1 MLEGSVRAVPGDP
14 MAASDSTQVPVKDV
28 DDAVLDEL
36 LKRTAAGDQAAFN
49 ALYDRSAGR
58 LFAVCLRIA
67 RHRRLAEELLRET
80 YVRVWDSA
88 REFDP
93 ARGRVIAWMT
103 ALARNHAIDVIRIK
117 IREPRPPDEV
127 TLEAAEPTALG
138 AMEARVEF
146 DAVGRCLRELTYGER
161 HAIML
166 AYRDGLSYDQL
177 AVLLGV
183 SVETVKE
190 WVSQGLA
197 KLRDCMDKVP

>member
-1 MLEGSVRAVPGDP
+1 
-14 MAASDSTQVPVKDV
+14 MAASDSTVVGKDLG
-28 DDAVLDEL
+28 DAVLDEL
-36 LKRTAAGDQAAFN
+36 LRRTAAGDQAAFA
-49 ALYDRSAGR
+49 ALYDRTAPR

-80 YVRVWDSA
+80 YVRVWDNA
-88 REFDP
+88 RQFDP
-93 ARGRVIAWMT
+93 AKGRALAWMT
-103 ALARNHAIDVIRIK
+103 TLARTHAIDVIRIK

-146 DAVGRCLRELTYGER
+146 DAVGRCLRELAYGER
-161 HAIML
+161 HVIVL
-166 AYRDGLSYDQL
+166 AYRDGLSHDQL

-190 WVSQGLA
+190 WVSRGLA
-197 KLRDCMDKVP
+197 KLRDSMDKAP

>member
-1 MLEGSVRAVPGDP
+1 
-14 MAASDSTQVPVKDV
+14 MAASDPAPALAQPLDE
-28 DDAVLDEL
+28 AVIDEL
-36 LKRTAAGDQAAFN
+36 LKRTAAGDPAAFS
-49 ALYDRSAGR
+49 ALYERTASK

-80 YVRVWDSA
+80 YVHVWNNA
-88 REFDP
+88 RQFDP
-93 ARGRVIAWMT
+93 ARGRALAWMT
-103 ALARNHAIDVIRIK
+103 SIARTRAIDAIRIK

-146 DAVGRCLRELTYGER
+146 DAVGRCLRDLEYGER
-161 HAIML
+161 HAIVL

-190 WVSQGLA
+190 WVSRGLA

>member
-1 MLEGSVRAVPGDP
+1 
-14 MAASDSTQVPVKDV
+14 MAASDSTVVGKDLG
-28 DDAVLDEL
+28 DAVLDEL
-36 LKRTAAGDQAAFN
+36 LRRTAAGDQAAFG
-49 ALYDRSAGR
+49 ALYDRTAPR

-80 YVRVWDSA
+80 YIRVWDNA
-88 REFDP
+88 KQFEP
-93 ARGRVIAWMT
+93 AKGRALAWMT
-103 ALARNHAIDVIRIK
+103 TIARTHAIDVIRIK

-146 DAVGRCLRELTYGER
+146 DAVGRGLRELAYGER
-161 HAIML
+161 HAIVL
-166 AYRDGLSYDQL
+166 AYRDGLSHDQL

-190 WVSQGLA
+190 WVSRGLT
-197 KLRDCMDKVP
+197 KLRDSMDQAP

>member
-1 MLEGSVRAVPGDP
+1 
-14 MAASDSTQVPVKDV
+14 MAASESPQVLVKDL
-28 DDAVLDEL
+28 DDAVVDEL

-58 LFAVCLRIA
+58 LFAVCLRVA
-67 RHRRLAEELLRET
+67 RHRRLAEELLREV
-80 YVRVWDSA
+80 YVRIWEKA
-88 REFDP
+88 RDFDP
-93 ARGRVIAWMT
+93 RRGRALAWMT
-103 ALARNHAIDVIRIK
+103 ALARNHAIDVIRLK

-146 DAVGRCLRELTYGER
+146 DAIGRCLRELAYGER
-161 HAIML
+161 HALVL

-190 WVSQGLA
+190 WVNRGLA
-197 KLRDCMDKVP
+197 KLRDCMDKAP

>member
-1 MLEGSVRAVPGDP
+1 
-14 MAASDSTQVPVKDV
+14 MAASEPAQVPVKDL
-28 DDAVLDEL
+28 DDAVVDEL
-36 LKRTAAGDQAAFN
+36 LRRTAAGDQAAFN
-49 ALYDRSAGR
+49 ALYDRTAGR

-67 RHRRLAEELLRET
+67 RHRRLAEELLREI
-80 YVRVWDSA
+80 YVGIWERA

-93 ARGRVIAWMT
+93 ARGRALAWMT
-103 ALARNHAIDVIRIK
+103 SIARTHAIDVIRIK

-146 DAVGRCLRELTYGER
+146 DAVGRCLRELPYGER
-161 HAIML
+161 HALVL

-190 WVSQGLA
+190 WVSRGLA
-197 KLRDCMDKVP
+197 KLRDCMDKTP

>member
-1 MLEGSVRAVPGDP
+1 
-14 MAASDSTQVPVKDV
+14 MAAGDSTVLTKDLG
-28 DDAVLDEL
+28 DAVLDEL
-36 LKRTAAGDQAAFN
+36 LKRTATGDQAAFG
-49 ALYDRSAGR
+49 ALYDRSAPR

-80 YVRVWDSA
+80 YVRIWDKS

-93 ARGRVIAWMT
+93 AQGRALAWMMT
-103 ALARNHAIDVIRIK
+103 IARTHAIDVIRIK

-146 DAVGRCLRELTYGER
+146 EAIGRCLRELAYGER
-161 HAIML
+161 HAIVL

-177 AVLLGV
+177 AVLLGA

-190 WVSQGLA
+190 WVSHGLA
-197 KLRDCMDKVP
+197 KLRDCMDQSP

>member
-1 MLEGSVRAVPGDP
+1 M
-14 MAASDSTQVPVKDV
+14 
-28 DDAVLDEL
+28 DDAILDEL
-36 LKRTAAGDQAAFN
+36 LKRTAAGDQAAFG

-80 YVRVWDSA
+80 YVRIWESA
-88 REFDP
+88 RQFDP
-93 ARGRVIAWMT
+93 AGGNALAWMT
-103 ALARNHAIDVIRIK
+103 TLARNHAIDVIRLK

-138 AMEARVEF
+138 ALEAKVEF
-146 DAVGRCLRELTYGER
+146 DAVGRCLRELAYGER
-161 HAIML
+161 HAIVL

-190 WVSQGLA
+190 WVSRGLA
-197 KLRDCMDKVP
+197 KLRDCMDTAP